1 MMLTKDLINEFKHDD
16 INKHLPDLKYKIIVL
31 DDDPTGTQTVKDL
44 PVYTKWTEEWIEDG
58 FLQSH
63 NMFYILTNSRALNE
77 EETISLHQE
86 VSANIQK
93 VANKLDIPYLIISR
107 GDSTLRGHFYLEPKV
122 LSESSDQAFDAVF
135 YIPAFFEG
143 NRYTYEGIHY
153 LKEGEQYIPV
163 SESEF
168 AQDTTFG
175 FKSKHMNDF
184 ISEKSNREVQSDEV
198 YHITLENL
206 RQRDKE
212 SIFIVFSNLND
223 FDQVVVDAVND
234 EDMDFFVAC
243 LTEFLAQ
250 HDKRFIFRTAASFVK
265 AICET
270 PGEIINLNS
279 YKENDNGGIIVVGSH
294 VKKSSDQLKYLLD
307 HSFISEIEF
316 DVTQIA
322 SSNLQ
327 AYVDDI
333 TQLVERYID
342 NGEDV
347 VIYTSRD
354 VIRTEN
360 LQHNLSISTAISNSL
375 VSIVSNLDVQP
386 KFIIAKGGITSS
398 DVATKGLKI
407 EKAKVI
413 GQITQGVPVWLTGP
427 EAKYQNIPYVIF
439 PGNVG
444 DEETL
449 NSVYE
454 LNR

>member
-1 MMLTKDLINEFKHDD
+1 
-16 INKHLPDLKYKIIVL
+16 
-31 DDDPTGTQTVKDL
+31 
-44 PVYTKWTEEWIEDG
+44 
-58 FLQSH
+58 
-63 NMFYILTNSRALNE
+63 MFN
-77 EETISLHQE
+77 
-86 VSANIQK
+86 
-93 VANKLDIPYLIISR
+93 
-107 GDSTLRGHFYLEPKV
+107 
-122 LSESSDQAFDAVF
+122 
-135 YIPAFFEG
+135 
-143 NRYTYEGIHY
+143 
-153 LKEGEQYIPV
+153 
-163 SESEF
+163 
-168 AQDTTFG
+168 
-175 FKSKHMNDF
+175 
-184 ISEKSNREVQSDEV
+184 
-198 YHITLENL
+198 
-206 RQRDKE
+206 
-212 SIFIVFSNLND
+212 VFSNLND

-243 LTEFLAQ
+243 LTEFLVQ

-322 SSNLQ
+322 STNLQ

-444 DEETL
+444 DVETL
-449 NSVYE
+449 SSVYE